1 VKTRLTELL
10 RLEYPVI
17 MAPMFLVSNVKM
29 TIAAA
34 DSGICGCIPALNF
47 RHDKALRQALRNLS
61 DHGKPYGINLIVNR
75 TNFHLESQL
84 KACLDYKVPFIITSL
99 GNPQQVIEKC
109 KPLGIKVFCDVSDM
123 DYARKAASFKP
134 DGLIA
139 VTNQAGGHL
148 GPLSPEEIVPALV
161 AEFPDLIIIS
171 AGGVGDEKSLK
182 EKLALGADGVSVGSL
197 FIASEESDVCEEYK
211 SACVIYG
218 AKDVVTT
225 TKLSGIP
232 CTVINTPY
240 VQKIGTRQNVLQ
252 VFLNKSRRLKK
263 WFKLF
268 TYLRG
273 MNLLHKAAF
282 DANYK
287 NVWCA
292 GTTIE
297 YVHSILPVKEIVRQL
312 VKHGKHGEH

>member
-1 VKTRLTELL
+1 MKTRLTELL
-10 RLEYPVI
+10 GIEYPII

-29 TIAAA
+29 TMAAA
-34 DSGICGCIPALNF
+34 NHGICGCIPALNF
-47 RHDKALRQALRNLS
+47 RNDAELRKALSELS
-61 DHGKPYGINLIVNR
+61 QMGKPYGINLIVNQ
-75 TNFHLESQL
+75 TNYHLDAQL

-99 GNPQQVIEKC
+99 GNPGIVIQQC

-123 DYARKAASFKP
+123 AYARKAASFNP

-139 VTNQAGGHL
+139 VTSEAGGHL
-148 GPLSPEEIVPALV
+148 GPMTPEELVPALV
-161 AEFPDLIIIS
+161 AEFSDLIIIS
-171 AGGVGDEKSLK
+171 AGGVGDPESFHQ
-182 EKLALGADGVSVGSL
+182 KLALGADGVSVGSL
-197 FIASEESDVCEEYK
+197 FIASVESDVCHAYK
-211 SACVIYG
+211 EACVHYG
-218 AKDVVTT
+218 AKDIVTT

-240 VQKIGTRQNVLQ
+240 VQKIGTSQNLLQ
-252 VFLNKSRRLKK
+252 RFLNQNKRLKK
-263 WFKLF
+263 WFKLV

-282 DANYK
+282 DASYN

-297 YVHSILPVKEIVRQL
+297 YVHSIQPVKEIIRQL
-312 VKHGKHGEH
+312 VNRSDHLYN